1 MWRIAL
7 NNQHL
12 RLRNTLGVQ
21 MKSFLTVWQRVDPVL
36 IQPHGDGVHLS
47 LSCRL
52 LQLSPLLSQS
62 ALHHGRLRQ
71 RAIWILHGG
80 KHKCVSVHTTTL
92 FIRRTKIITF
102 SFRNNRY
109 TQRFNA
115 ICIFH
120 LARCVAT
127 CSKKWIKFTAPW
139 QSWQDSCPC
148 FV

>member
-1 MWRIAL
+1 M
-7 NNQHL
+7 
-12 RLRNTLGVQ
+12 Q

-80 KHKCVSVHTTTL
+80 KHKCVSVHTYYYAFHSLNKDNHL
-92 FIRRTKIITF
+92 FFQK
-102 SFRNNRY
+102 
-109 TQRFNA
+109 
-115 ICIFH
+115 
-120 LARCVAT
+120 
-127 CSKKWIKFTAPW
+127 
-139 QSWQDSCPC
+139 
-148 FV
+148 